1 MLGRPSKVD
10 KYLKDAKKI
19 VKNKKINFPVGV
31 PLKMVIFTNFRFE
44 TIKRAQYFP
53 RKSKTKIDG
62 KQGRQWGLTP
72 GVKKTEILYNSS
84 QI

>member
-19 VKNKKINFPVGV
+19 VRNKKINFPVGV

-53 RKSKTKIDG
+53 RKSKTKIDR
-62 KQGRQWGLTP
+62 K
-72 GVKKTEILYNSS
+72 S
-84 QI
+84 QRHST